1 MSKVKDR
8 IGRKKIEGRIIFFKN
23 FILPCLHF
31 LGVMP
36 PLLLV
41 ELSELLTSSFDTISK
56 LDEKRRQEEIN
67 KIRT

>member
-8 IGRKKIEGRIIFFKN
+8 IGRKKVEGRKLVFKN
-23 FILPCLHF
+23 FHLPCLHC

-41 ELSELLTSSFDTISK
+41 GLGEFSTSSFGSTSK
-56 LDEKRRQEEIN
+56 LDEERRHEER
-67 KIRT
+67 K

>member
-8 IGRKKIEGRIIFFKN
+8 IGRKKIERRIIFFKN
-23 FILPCLHF
+23 FNLHCLHF

-41 ELSELLTSSFDTISK
+41 GLGELSTSSFGSISN
-56 LDEKRRQEEIN
+56 LDEERRQEER
-67 KIRT
+67 KK